1 MTAAVLLRRRRA
13 VTAGS
18 GSRSARLSRS
28 TPAGRRRP
36 ALRHGPGAGGRTTRA
51 RRARLAPIVAAG
63 LVLALAGADPG
74 VSTAGQ
80 SDSALV
86 TLPAPGSPLVTLR
99 IGFRTGSVDD
109 PAGKNGLNAL
119 TALTMGRGG
128 TEAMTYEAI
137 TEALYPWSASIRA
150 QFDKE
155 MTVIVGE
162 VHRDHLDPFFEILRD
177 LVTAPRF
184 DPSDFE
190 RNRDFLTNTVVSTL
204 RGSDD
209 EELGKEALNAL
220 LYAGHPYAAPAVG
233 TEQGLAA
240 LTLDDVRAFHREH
253 YTRSR
258 VLAGV
263 AGGYPAGFAERV
275 ERELLDRLP
284 PTGGPGPAALPAP
297 RALDGVELLL
307 VDKDAIATAIS
318 IGFPID
324 LTRAGDDFYA
334 LMVAN
339 SYFGEHR
346 TFNGLLMNKMRGQ
359 RGLNYGDYS
368 YIEHFVQDGG
378 SRLPV
383 PNIPRRQQFFSIW
396 IRPVPHH
403 NAHFALRQALR
414 ELRVLVDEGLGDAD
428 FEATREFL
436 VNYSKLYVQTS
447 EPPSRLPHGLGGVR
461 RGVLHRRD
469 PAPAARADRRRRQRR
484 DPAPPA
490 GRRSRGR
497 RRHPRRRRV
506 PRPPARERA
515 VAAHL
520 QRRGDRRDP
529 RRGRTDRGVRDR
541 GQSREGAG
549 GPGRRR
555 CSARCPWR
563 PGPISETEIS
573 PPEAELS
580 AAQTR
585 QRKGRRRARSAAHA
599 TDHRPDLRPAD
610 SRRQAQAAPPRMGRR
625 PVAPPPRRRAAA
637 ALFMPPCP
645 IPSRPPPCS
654 LAPPPRWRSST
665 P

>member
-1 MTAAVLLRRRRA
+1 MTAAALARRFR
-13 VTAGS
+13 TTTDGP
-18 GSRSARLSRS
+18 GSRPARHSGC
-28 TPAGRRRP
+28 TPAPRRRP
-36 ALRHGPGAGGRTTRA
+36 VAAAPGARGRTP
-51 RRARLAPIVAAG
+51 RRSLLAPLAAAG
-63 LVLALAGADPG
+63 VVLAAIAAGPAD
-74 VSTAGQ
+74 SAAGQ
-80 SDSALV
+80 SDSPLV

-128 TEAMTYEAI
+128 TEAMTYQAI

-162 VHRDHLDPFFEILRD
+162 VHRDHLDPFFDIVRD

-204 RGSDD
+204 RGSND

-233 TEQGLAA
+233 TEEGLAA
-240 LTLDDVRAFHREH
+240 LTLDDVRAFHRER
-253 YTRSR
+253 YTRAR
-258 VLAGV
+258 ALAGI
-263 AGGYPAGFAERV
+263 AGGYPDGFAERV

-284 PTGGPGPAALPAP
+284 AGGPEPAALPAP
-297 RALDGVELLL
+297 RTLDGVELLL

-324 LTRAGDDFYA
+324 LTRADDDFYA

-378 SRLPV
+378 SRLPI

-414 ELRVLVDEGLGDAD
+414 ELQVLVDDGLSETD

-436 VNYSKLYVQTS
+436 VNYSKLYVQTAS
-447 EPPSRLPHGLGGVR
+447 RRLGYQMDSAAYGAAYFIDEIQRRLPELTVED
-461 RGVLHRRD
+461 VN
-469 PAPAARADRRRRQRR
+469 AAI
-484 DPAPPA
+484 
-490 GRRSRGR
+490 
-497 RRHPRRRRV
+497 RRHLQ
-506 PRPPARERA
+506 ADDLA
-515 VAAHL
+515 VAVVT
-520 QRRGDRRDP
+520 RGAAAFRDRLLANEPSPPTYNAAVTEAIRAEDALIEAFEIAVDP
-529 RRGRTDRGVRDR
+529 ERVRVVPVEEMFREASVTPRTD
-541 GQSREGAG
+541 Q
-549 GPGRRR
+549 
-555 CSARCPWR
+555 
-563 PGPISETEIS
+563 
-573 PPEAELS
+573 
-580 AAQTR
+580 
-585 QRKGRRRARSAAHA
+585 
-599 TDHRPDLRPAD
+599 
-610 SRRQAQAAPPRMGRR
+610 
-625 PVAPPPRRRAAA
+625 
-637 ALFMPPCP
+637 
-645 IPSRPPPCS
+645 
-654 LAPPPRWRSST
+654 
-665 P
+665 

>member
-1 MTAAVLLRRRRA
+1 MTAAVPLRHRRA
-13 VTAGS
+13 ETGGS
-18 GSRSARLSRS
+18 GSRSARRSRC
-28 TPAGRRRP
+28 TPAFRRRP
-36 ALRHGPGAGGRTTRA
+36 SLTPGPGAGGGA
-51 RRARLAPIVAAG
+51 APSRRARLARLVAAG
-63 LVLALAGADPG
+63 LVLALAGAGPG

-86 TLPAPGSPLVTLR
+86 TLPAPDSPLVTLR
-99 IGFRTGSVDD
+99 VGFRTGSVDD

-162 VHRDHLDPFFEILRD
+162 VHRDHLDPFFDIVRD
-177 LVTAPRF
+177 LVVEPRF
-184 DPSDFE
+184 DPADFE

-204 RGSDD
+204 RGSND

-240 LTLDDVRAFHREH
+240 LTLDDVRAFHRER
-253 YTRSR
+253 YTRAR
-258 VLAGV
+258 VLAGI
-263 AGGYPAGFAERV
+263 AGGYPAGFGERV

-284 PTGGPGPAALPAP
+284 AGGDAPADLPAP
-297 RALDGVELLL
+297 RDLDGVELLL

-318 IGFPID
+318 IGYPVD
-324 LTRAGDDFYA
+324 VTRADDDFYA

-378 SRLPV
+378 SRLPI

-414 ELRVLVDEGLGDAD
+414 ELRVLVDDGLSAAD

-436 VNYSKLYVQTS
+436 INYSKLYVQTS
-447 EPPSRLPHGLGGVR
+447 SRRLGYHMDSAAYGAAYFIDEIQRRLPALTVDDVNAAIRRHLQADDLAVAVVTRDAAAFRDRLLANEPSPPTYNAAVTDAIRAEDALIEAFGIAVNSERVR
-461 RGVLHRRD
+461 VVPVEEMFREVS
-469 PAPAARADRRRRQRR
+469 PAP
-484 DPAPPA
+484 
-490 GRRSRGR
+490 
-497 RRHPRRRRV
+497 
-506 PRPPARERA
+506 
-515 VAAHL
+515 
-520 QRRGDRRDP
+520 
-529 RRGRTDRGVRDR
+529 RTD
-541 GQSREGAG
+541 Q
-549 GPGRRR
+549 
-555 CSARCPWR
+555 
-563 PGPISETEIS
+563 
-573 PPEAELS
+573 
-580 AAQTR
+580 
-585 QRKGRRRARSAAHA
+585 
-599 TDHRPDLRPAD
+599 
-610 SRRQAQAAPPRMGRR
+610 
-625 PVAPPPRRRAAA
+625 
-637 ALFMPPCP
+637 
-645 IPSRPPPCS
+645 
-654 LAPPPRWRSST
+654 
-665 P
+665 

>member
-1 MTAAVLLRRRRA
+1 MTAAALLRRRRA
-13 VTAGS
+13 ITAGS
-18 GSRSARLSRS
+18 GSRSARPSRR
-28 TPAGRRRP
+28 TPACRRP
-36 ALRHGPGAGGRTTRA
+36 SLTPGPGAGGEA
-51 RRARLAPIVAAG
+51 APSRRVRLARLVAAG
-63 LVLALAGADPG
+63 LVLALAGANPG

-99 IGFRTGSVDD
+99 IGFRTGAVDD
-109 PAGKNGLNAL
+109 PAGRNGLNAL

-137 TEALYPWSASIRA
+137 TEALYPWSASIGA

-162 VHRDHLDPFFEILRD
+162 VHRDHLDPFFEIVRD

-184 DPSDFE
+184 DAADFE

-204 RGSDD
+204 RGSND

-220 LYAGHPYAAPAVG
+220 LYAGHPYDAPAVG

-253 YTRSR
+253 YTRR
-258 VLAGV
+258 RALAGI

-284 PTGGPGPAALPAP
+284 AGGAGPAPLPAP
-297 RALDGVELLL
+297 RDLDGVELLL

-324 LTRAGDDFYA
+324 VTRADDDFYA

-378 SRLPV
+378 SRLPM

-414 ELRVLVDEGLGDAD
+414 ELRVLVDGGLTEAD

-436 VNYSKLYVQTS
+436 VNYSKLYVQTGS
-447 EPPSRLPHGLGGVR
+447 RRLGYHMDSVAYGAGYFIDEIQRRLPELTVDDVNAAIR
-461 RGVLHRRD
+461 RHLQADDLAVAVVTRD
-469 PAPAARADRRRRQRR
+469 AAAFRDRLLANEPSPPTYNAAVTEAIRAEDALIEAFELAVDPDRVQVVPVAEMFREVSPAP
-484 DPAPPA
+484 
-490 GRRSRGR
+490 
-497 RRHPRRRRV
+497 
-506 PRPPARERA
+506 
-515 VAAHL
+515 
-520 QRRGDRRDP
+520 
-529 RRGRTDRGVRDR
+529 RTD
-541 GQSREGAG
+541 Q
-549 GPGRRR
+549 
-555 CSARCPWR
+555 
-563 PGPISETEIS
+563 
-573 PPEAELS
+573 
-580 AAQTR
+580 
-585 QRKGRRRARSAAHA
+585 
-599 TDHRPDLRPAD
+599 
-610 SRRQAQAAPPRMGRR
+610 
-625 PVAPPPRRRAAA
+625 
-637 ALFMPPCP
+637 
-645 IPSRPPPCS
+645 
-654 LAPPPRWRSST
+654 
-665 P
+665 